1 MAVPVV
7 PTLRLNN
14 GYEIPT
20 LGLGTYAGKGIKEVI
35 ELSIDLGYRLVDTAF
50 VYANEK
56 EIGRGIAQ
64 KIEDGTVKREDLFVV
79 TKLWNSRHKP
89 EEVVPAME
97 RSLSSLGLDYVDLYL
112 MHWPFA
118 TKLITDDEY
127 KIFDNLVEDDV
138 PFEDTW
144 KEMEKC
150 VKLGHARSIGL
161 SNFNSA
167 QVDRILKIAEIKPVI
182 NQVECNPYL
191 CQEKLKRFCHERDI
205 VLMAYSPLYAPK
217 REGTADHG
225 LNLFEE
231 PTIRQIAAKYGKTA
245 GQVIL
250 RYLTQCGVI
259 PIPKSDNPERLTQNI
274 SIFDFT
280 LTAEEF
286 EKMRSLNKNARCTE
300 FSQTKN
306 FKEYPFNIEF

>member
-1 MAVPVV
+1 MAVP
-7 PTLRLNN
+7 TLKLNN
-14 GYEIPT
+14 GHEIPT
-20 LGLGTYAGKGIKEVI
+20 FGLGTYAGKGIKDVI
-35 ELSIDLGYRLVDTAF
+35 KLSIDLGYRLIDTAF

-56 EIGRGIAQ
+56 EIGEGIAE
-64 KIEDGTVKREDLFVV
+64 KIKDGTVKREDLFVV
-79 TKLWNSRHKP
+79 TKLWNTRHKP
-89 EEVVPAME
+89 EHVVPAMQ

-118 TKLITDDEY
+118 TQLATDDEY
-127 KIFDNLVEDDV
+127 AIFDNLTEEDV

-161 SNFNSA
+161 SNFNSI
-167 QVDRILKIAEIKPVI
+167 QIERILKIAEIKPVV

-191 CQEKLKRFCHERDI
+191 SQEKLKQFCKERDI
-205 VLMAYSPLYAPK
+205 LLMAYSPLYAPK
-217 REGTADHG
+217 RGGTVDNG

-231 PTIRQIAAKYGKTA
+231 PLIKEIAGKYGKTM

-259 PIPKSDNPERLTQNI
+259 AIPKSDNPERLKQNI

-286 EKMRSLNKNARCTE
+286 EKMRSLNKNARCTD
-300 FSQTKN
+300 FAQTKS
-306 FKEYPFNIEF
+306 FKEYPFAIEF